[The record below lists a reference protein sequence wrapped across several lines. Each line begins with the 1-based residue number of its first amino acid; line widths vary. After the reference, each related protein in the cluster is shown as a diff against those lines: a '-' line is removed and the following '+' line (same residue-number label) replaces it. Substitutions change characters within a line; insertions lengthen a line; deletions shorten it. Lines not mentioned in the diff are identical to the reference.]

1 MRVGKRPVE
10 TIKDGNEDCDRTGR
24 NEIGKI
30 GGNGH
35 DTLLSMGCV
44 STRPATSITSPRKGK
59 ALGPRALKPLMAGA
73 SATYNII
80 SKMPCDGYQRCPVMA
95 PGRSFKCPLMA
106 LSGQS
111 TGTMG
116 LRVS

>member
-35 DTLLSMGCV
+35 DTLLGWIARGVVLVRGGRIPSCFFNVPCWIFLLEIRRYPDLHRRRAFQPWLDVTGW
-44 STRPATSITSPRKGK
+44 K
-59 ALGPRALKPLMAGA
+59 AVVHLPRAITW
-73 SATYNII
+73 SAE
-80 SKMPCDGYQRCPVMA
+80 PRA
-95 PGRSFKCPLMA
+95 RFFHGRLN
-106 LSGQS
+106 L
-111 TGTMG
+111 
-116 LRVS
+116 